1 MERITTRPI
10 ALGELRAAYAALCEP
25 FRRWRLLWADGRPI
39 RRTKRQLRLA
49 FIVWQGELYHFR
61 QLGHLYLN
69 KVTLKAYWNP
79 SLGSPS
85 TLKPLRRTLDDL
97 SLVYGNV
104 SRKPMATYWRS
115 LLATPS
121 LYGSR
126 LQLVLLRGHQR
137 RTGLRDLRRFVNI
150 WRQLAEDAFL
160 EDYLMSA

>member
-1 MERITTRPI
+1 MPLSASHSGDGVCCGQIRGPFAGPSGRCASLSSFGKERGIDFP
-10 ALGELRAAYAALCEP
+10 
-25 FRRWRLLWADGRPI
+25 
-39 RRTKRQLRLA
+39 
-49 FIVWQGELYHFR
+49 

-85 TLKPLRRTLDDL
+85 TLKPLRRTLGDL
-97 SLVYGNV
+97 SLFYGNV

-115 LLATPS
+115 LLATRS

-160 EDYLMSA
+160 EAYLMSA